1 MAQNTWFAA
10 SPGDTV
16 LGTIRNTFG
25 NLPQVEI
32 DRMIEEFE
40 TLNKRKAG
48 DIKAG
53 EHYILPSS
61 TWHRDRVGER
71 FGPDELLEV
80 ISAGAAYRNK
90 SRGRVNAWR
99 ELAGVGPATF
109 NPSTLASSMRAH
121 STATDK
127 DIQDRVIAQALAE
140 GFAKIEQLEPWF
152 TRRGYDKVFLKDTA
166 AAVRAQLGEKR
177 SARTAEKADLLFPYE
192 LEKTMGEYKYR
203 QGDAER
209 RKVVDDAISNLKSG
223 FTAKPG
229 SDVKEYDSTKVYSQM
244 IARLIA
250 LGADTTDLNSARAT
264 FKAMNDLRIA
274 EADGT
279 MDENLSRI
287 ARDIVSR
294 VAGGELKPTEA
305 LSEFNDRTGSYT
317 DKEKKA
323 ARDTI
328 TNFITVARQ
337 QVVDDRALETDV
349 YERDKRVLQLR
360 KDRREDRLPDQKK
373 ATEDFVLDVLG
384 EVTDA
389 VLAGKL
395 EYGNASDVLSDRL
408 RGDSRGRGIYPDL
421 KTIKS
426 AQELLMKEIASKK
439 PETPTEERAWV
450 RDINKLTGLADITGK
465 DSDQIYKD
473 LSSLNSRIRSKIRET
488 WMAEKAKGYA
498 VRKEAEAT
506 GVRYAR
512 ALRTILRG
520 VPEAQR
526 QQTWDYLKG
535 TMSPPELIGFNEFE
549 SQIGANLWESRAPLP
564 TNVKEPTPE
573 TPDPPRPGSIEAI
586 APERSEAEATAFEL
600 QILTN
605 DDGSRLYTN
614 DEIKAILIEK
624 GLTDEKGKPLR

>member
-1 MAQNTWFAA
+1 MANYTDYTAQ
-10 SPGDTV
+10 PGDTV
-16 LGTIRNTFG
+16 LGIFNNIYGSR
-25 NLPQVEI
+25 LPQVEK
-32 DRMIEEFE
+32 DRMLREFE
-40 TLNKRKAG
+40 FLNKRKAG
-48 DIKAG
+48 DIKAH
-53 EHYILPSS
+53 ETYLIPTS
-61 TWHRDRVGER
+61 TYYRGQVGER
-71 FGPDELLEV
+71 FGPDELLNV

-90 SRGRVNAWR
+90 ALGRVNSWR
-99 ELAGVGPATF
+99 ELTGLGPATF
-109 NPSTLASSMRAH
+109 TPSALASSVRAH

-177 SARTAEKADLLFPYE
+177 KAKSEERADILFPYQ
-192 LEKTMGEYKYR
+192 LEKTMGEYDYR
-203 QGDAER
+203 QGASER
-209 RKVVDDAISNLKSG
+209 GQVVDNAISKLTKG
-223 FTAKPG
+223 FTVKPG
-229 SDVKEYDSTKVYSQM
+229 SDIKDPDPEKAYSQM

-250 LGADTTDLNSARAT
+250 LGTNTTDLNSARAT
-264 FKAMNDLRIA
+264 FEAMNSLMTA
-274 EADGT
+274 EASGT
-279 MDENLSRI
+279 MDENLARI
-287 ARDIVSR
+287 AKDIVSR
-294 VAGGELKPTEA
+294 VAGGKLKPTEA
-305 LSEFNDRTGSYT
+305 LSEFNDRTVSYT

-323 ARDTI
+323 ARETI
-328 TNFITVARQ
+328 NNFITVARQ
-337 QVVDDRALETDV
+337 QVVDERALETDV
-349 YERDKRVLQLR
+349 YERDKRVLELNEARR
-360 KDRREDRLPDQKK
+360 KDRLPALTK
-373 ATEDFVLDVLG
+373 ATENFVLDVLG

-389 VLAGKL
+389 VLADKL

-421 KTIKS
+421 ATIKS
-426 AQELLMKEIASKK
+426 AQELLMKEIVSKK

-450 RDINKLTGLADITGK
+450 RDINKLTELADITGK

-473 LSSLNSRIRSKIRET
+473 LSSLDSRIRSKIRET
-488 WMAEKAKGYA
+488 WMAEKARGYA

-520 VPEAQR
+520 VPAAQR
-526 QQTWDYLKG
+526 QGTWDYLKG

-573 TPDPPRPGSIEAI
+573 PGSIEAI

-614 DEIKAILIEK
+614 DQIKAILIEK

>member
-1 MAQNTWFAA
+1 MAEFIAR
-10 SPGDTV
+10 PGDTV
-16 LGTIRNTFG
+16 LGRIRETYG
-25 NLPQVEI
+25 RLPQVEI
-32 DRMIEEFE
+32 DRLLEEFE
-40 TLNKRKAG
+40 RVNQRPAG
-48 DIKAG
+48 NIMAN
-53 EHYILPSS
+53 EMYILPKS
-61 TWHRDRVGER
+61 TYYRDQVGER
-71 FGPDELLEV
+71 MGPDELLEV
-80 ISAGAAYRNK
+80 ISAGSAYRNK
-90 SRGRVNAWR
+90 ALGRVNAWR
-99 ELAGVGPATF
+99 ELTGLGPATF
-109 NPSTLASSMRAH
+109 TPSALASSVRAH

-177 SARTAEKADLLFPYE
+177 QAKSEKRADILFPYQ
-192 LEKTMGEYKYR
+192 LEKTMGEYDYR
-203 QGDAER
+203 QGASER
-209 RKVVDDAISNLKSG
+209 GQVVDNAISKLTKG
-223 FTAKPG
+223 FTVKPG
-229 SDVKEYDSTKVYSQM
+229 SDIKDPDPKKAYSQM

-250 LGADTTDLNSARAT
+250 LGTNTTDLNSARAN
-264 FKAMNDLRIA
+264 FEAMNSLMTA
-274 EADGT
+274 EASGT

-294 VAGGELKPTEA
+294 VAGGKLKPTEA
-305 LSEFNDRTGSYT
+305 LSEFNDRTVSYT

-323 ARDTI
+323 ARETI
-328 TNFITVARQ
+328 NNFITVARQ
-337 QVVDDRALETDV
+337 QVQDERALETDV
-349 YERDKRVLQLR
+349 YERDKRVLELNEARR
-360 KDRREDRLPDQKK
+360 KDRLPALTK

-389 VLAGKL
+389 VLADKL

-450 RDINKLTGLADITGK
+450 RDINKLTELADITGK

-473 LSSLNSRIRSKIRET
+473 LSSLDSRIRSKIRET
-488 WMAEKAKGYA
+488 WMAEKARGYA

-520 VPEAQR
+520 VPAAQR
-526 QQTWDYLKG
+526 QGTWDYLKG
-535 TMSPPELIGFNEFE
+535 TMSPPELIGWDKFE
-549 SQIGANLWESRAPLP
+549 SEIGANLWESRAPLP
-564 TNVKEPTPE
+564 TNVKEPTP
-573 TPDPPRPGSIEAI
+573 DPPRPGSIEAI
-586 APERSEAEATAFEL
+586 APERSEAEDVAFEL

-605 DDGSRLYTN
+605 DAGERLYDN
-614 DEIKAILIEK
+614 DTVLRILFSR
-624 GLTDEKGKPLR
+624 GLIDKDGNALR

>member
-1 MAQNTWFAA
+1 MAENTWFAA

-32 DRMIEEFE
+32 DRMLEEFE
-40 TLNKRKAG
+40 RLNKRPAG
-48 DIKAG
+48 DIKSG

-61 TWHRDRVGER
+61 TWHRDRVGAR

-80 ISAGAAYRNK
+80 ISAGSAYRNK
-90 SRGRVNAWR
+90 ALGRVNAWR

-109 NPSTLASSMRAH
+109 APSSLATSMRAH
-121 STATDK
+121 SKATNE
-127 DIQDRVIAQALAE
+127 DIQSRIIAQALGA
-140 GFAKIEQLEPWF
+140 GLTKIEQLEPWF

-166 AAVRAQLGEKR
+166 AALGTFLKEKR
-177 SARTAEKADLLFPYE
+177 AGDIAPFQLDEAVSK
-192 LEKTMGEYKYR
+192 YKYKE
-203 QGDAER
+203 GASER
-209 RKVVDDAISNLKSG
+209 GQVVDNAISKLTKG
-223 FTAKPG
+223 FTVKPG
-229 SDVKEYDSTKVYSQM
+229 SDIKDPDPEKAYSQM

-250 LGADTTDLNSARAT
+250 LGTNTTDLNSARAT
-264 FKAMNDLRIA
+264 FEAMNSLMTA
-274 EADGT
+274 EASGT

-287 ARDIVSR
+287 ARDIVSK
-294 VAGGELKPTEA
+294 VAGGKLKPTEA

-360 KDRREDRLPDQKK
+360 KDRREDRLPAQKK

-389 VLAGKL
+389 VLADKL

-426 AQELLMKEIASKK
+426 AQDLLMKEIVSKK

-450 RDINKLTGLADITGK
+450 RDINKLTELADITGK

-473 LSSLNSRIRSKIRET
+473 LSSLDSRIRSKIRET

-520 VPEAQR
+520 VPEKQR
-526 QQTWDYLKG
+526 QEIWDYLKG

-549 SQIGANLWESRAPLP
+549 AEIGANLWESRAPLP

-573 TPDPPRPGSIEAI
+573 PGSIEAI
-586 APERSEAEATAFEL
+586 APEGSVAEARAFEL

-605 DDGSRLYTN
+605 ADGSRRYTN
-614 DEIKAILIEK
+614 DQIKAILIES

>member
-1 MAQNTWFAA
+1 MAENTWFAA

-40 TLNKRKAG
+40 RLNKRKAG

-61 TWHRDRVGER
+61 TWHRDRVGAR

-80 ISAGAAYRNK
+80 ISAGSAYRNK
-90 SRGRVNAWR
+90 ALGRVNAWR

-109 NPSTLASSMRAH
+109 APSSLATSMRAH
-121 STATDK
+121 SKATNE
-127 DIQDRVIAQALAE
+127 DIQDRIIAQALGA
-140 GFAKIEQLEPWF
+140 GLTKIEQLEPWF
-152 TRRGYDKVFLKDTA
+152 TRRGDDKVFLKDTA
-166 AAVRAQLGEKR
+166 AALGTFLKEKR
-177 SARTAEKADLLFPYE
+177 AGDIAPFQLDEAVSK
-192 LEKTMGEYKYR
+192 YKYKE
-203 QGDAER
+203 GASER
-209 RKVVDDAISNLKSG
+209 GQVVDNAISKLTKG
-223 FTAKPG
+223 FTVKPG
-229 SDVKEYDSTKVYSQM
+229 SDIKDPDPEKAYSQM

-250 LGADTTDLNSARAT
+250 LGTNTADLNSARAN
-264 FKAMNDLRIA
+264 FEAMNSLMTA
-274 EADGT
+274 EASGT

-294 VAGGELKPTEA
+294 VAGAKLKPKEA
-305 LSEFNDRTGSYT
+305 LSEFNDRTVSYT

-323 ARDTI
+323 ARETI
-328 TNFITVARQ
+328 NNFITVARQ
-337 QVVDDRALETDV
+337 QVVDERALETDV

-360 KDRREDRLPDQKK
+360 KDRREDRLPAQKK

-389 VLAGKL
+389 VLAGKI
-395 EYGNASDVLSDRL
+395 EYGKASDILRDRL
-408 RGDSRGRGIYPDL
+408 RDDSRGRGIYPDL
-421 KTIKS
+421 ATIKS
-426 AQELLMKEIASKK
+426 AQDLLMKEIVSKK

-450 RDINKLTGLADITGK
+450 RDINKLTELADITGK
-465 DSDQIYKD
+465 DGDQIEKD

-488 WMAEKAKGYA
+488 WMAEKARGYA

-520 VPEAQR
+520 VPAAQR
-526 QQTWDYLKG
+526 QGTWDYLKG
-535 TMSPPELIGFNEFE
+535 TMSPSELIGWDKFE
-549 SQIGANLWESRAPLP
+549 GEIGANLWESRAPLP

-573 TPDPPRPGSIEAI
+573 TPDPPRPGS
-586 APERSEAEATAFEL
+586 SEAEARAFEL

-605 DDGSRLYTN
+605 ADGSRRYTN
-614 DEIKAILIEK
+614 DQIKAILIES